1 MNASQRFNLAE
12 LTIRAL
18 EWQVLLEALTT
29 HARSP
34 MGMARCRALVLTTE
48 IQAARRRQQETWEM
62 VQLQASPDPMP
73 TLSFP
78 DIREPLSRASKGG
91 ALDTHELR
99 DHAVVLALWSE
110 ILRYVRRHGQDAP
123 ALAAAA
129 ASLETLPELG
139 VIIAALEGAIH
150 TDGSMKES
158 ASPALLRLT
167 HQANDLKQRIRHQ
180 LDDLLH
186 SRSYE
191 EILQEPYFDQR
202 EGRYVLPIKTGLQG
216 RVSGIVHDVSSSGAT
231 VFFEPRE
238 LVELNNAI
246 KLAELEIDREAR
258 RILRELS
265 GLIAAQAERIGC
277 GLGVLAELDE
287 IAARASFGRR
297 LGAQPAALNAD
308 GLIRLKR
315 ARHPLLVLS
324 RDQVVAN
331 DIVLDET
338 VQVLIISGP
347 NTGGKTVT
355 LKILGLFALMVQAG
369 LLLPCE
375 GESDMAVFSAVYADI
390 GDAQDLARD
399 LSSFSAHMTQ
409 MIELL
414 REAEQDGDSSSGR
427 HAGPALVLLD
437 EPVTSTDPTEGA
449 ALAEVLLCRFAALGM
464 KVVATTHYRSLKA
477 LAQTRVGFA
486 NASVGFDLATLSP
499 TYQLFL
505 GVPGGSSA
513 LEIAG
518 RLGMDHALLDDA
530 RRKLGQEDHA
540 LERMLSDLH
549 ERRRQLAEDLARA
562 AESRAE
568 AEEAARLAKG
578 ELARLESTERETR
591 KSIRKKLQ
599 DQFSRARAE
608 VQATV
613 DEAKREQKLM
623 TAQAAQRRLG
633 ELELQSRE
641 ALEPERTRVPI
652 EQLKVGDLVEIG
664 GLSTIGMLLEAP
676 FGKKRVRVRVGEGE
690 VSALC
695 SGLIGVIPDAGGAKD
710 APPTRPVP
718 PAVTTQPRAYHAS
731 EQVVVDVRGK
741 MVDEALEEVVAA
753 LDRAALAGA
762 PLVRVIHGHGT
773 GRLKAAVRDYLGR
786 SPYVKE
792 YRFGDRSE
800 GGDGVT
806 VARLR
811 E

>member
-1 MNASQRFNLAE
+1 MNAPRRSNLAE
-12 LTIRAL
+12 LTTRAL
-18 EWQVLLEALTT
+18 EWNALLEALAT
-29 HARSP
+29 HARSA
-34 MGMARCRALVLTTE
+34 MGVARCGSLVLTAD

-62 VQLQASPDPMP
+62 VQLRDSLDPMP
-73 TLSFP
+73 ALSFP
-78 DIREPLSRASKGG
+78 DIREPLSRASKGA

-99 DHAVVLALWSE
+99 DHAVVLSLWSE
-110 ILRYVRRHGQDAP
+110 ILRYMRRHGQDAP
-123 ALAAAA
+123 ALTTAAAP
-129 ASLETLPELG
+129 LETFPQLEA
-139 VIIAALEGAIH
+139 VIAALEEAIH
-150 TDGSMKES
+150 IDGSMKES

-167 HQANDLKQRIRHQ
+167 HQANDLKQRIRHR
-180 LDDLLH
+180 LDDLLR

-202 EGRYVLPIKTGLQG
+202 EGRYVLPIKAGLQG

-265 GLIAAQAERIGC
+265 GLIAAQAERIGA
-277 GLGVLAELDE
+277 GLEVLAELDE
-287 IAARASFGRR
+287 IAARASFGRC
-297 LGAQPAALNAD
+297 LGARPVSLNAD
-308 GLIRLKR
+308 GLVRLKG
-315 ARHPLLVLS
+315 AKHPLLVLS
-324 RDQVVAN
+324 RDRVVAN

-338 VQVLIISGP
+338 VKVLIISGP

-375 GESDMAVFSAVYADI
+375 AESDMAVFSAVYADI

-409 MIELL
+409 MVELL
-414 REAEQDGDSSSGR
+414 REAEQAGDVTSVR
-427 HAGPALVLLD
+427 HTGPALVLLD

-449 ALAEVLLCRFAALGM
+449 ALAEALLSRLAVLGM

-477 LAQTRVGFA
+477 LAQTNPGFA
-486 NASVGFDLATLSP
+486 NASVGFDLATLAP

-518 RLGMDHALLDDA
+518 RLGMEQAVLDDA
-530 RRKLGQEDHA
+530 RKKLGQEDRA

-549 ERRRQLAEDLARA
+549 GKQRQLAEDLARA
-562 AESRAE
+562 SESRAQ

-578 ELARLESTERETR
+578 ELARLESTEREAK

-608 VQATV
+608 VQAAV
-613 DEAKREQKLM
+613 DEAKREQKLV
-623 TAQAAQRRLG
+623 TAQAAQRRLT
-633 ELELQSRE
+633 ELEEQSRE
-641 ALEPERTRVPI
+641 TLEPERIRVPI

-664 GLSTIGMLLEAP
+664 GLNTIGTLLESP
-676 FGKKRVRVRVGEGE
+676 LGKKRVRVRVGEGE

-695 SGLIGVIPDAGGAKD
+695 SGLIGLAPDAGGARD
-710 APPTRPVP
+710 VPSVRPVP
-718 PAVTTQPRAYHAS
+718 PAVMTSPRPYHVA
-731 EQVVVDVRGK
+731 EQSAVDVRGK
-741 MVDEALEEVVAA
+741 TADEALEDVVAA

-762 PLVRVIHGHGT
+762 PLIRVIHGHGT

-786 SPYVKE
+786 SPYVKDF
-792 YRFGDRSE
+792 RSGDRGE

>member
-1 MNASQRFNLAE
+1 MNAPLRPNLAE
-12 LTIRAL
+12 LTTRAL
-18 EWQVLLEALTT
+18 EWGSLLAVLAT

-34 MGMARCRALVLTTE
+34 MGVARCGSLVLTAD
-48 IQAARRRQQETWEM
+48 IQMARRRQQETWEM
-62 VQLQASPDPMP
+62 VQLQESADPMP
-73 TLSFP
+73 ALSFP
-78 DIREPLSRASKGG
+78 DVREPLSRASKGA
-91 ALDTHELR
+91 ALDAHELR
-99 DHAVVLALWSE
+99 DHAVVFARWSE
-110 ILRYVRRHGQDAP
+110 ILRYMRRYGQVAP
-123 ALAAAA
+123 ALAAKAEA
-129 ASLETLPELG
+129 LEKFPELG
-139 VIIAALEGAIH
+139 AIVAALEEAIH
-150 TDGSMKES
+150 IDGSMKES
-158 ASPALLRLT
+158 ASPGLLRLT
-167 HQANDLKQRIRHQ
+167 HQANDLKQRIRHR
-180 LDDLLH
+180 LDDLLR

-202 EGRYVLPIKTGLQG
+202 EGRYVLPIKAGLQG

-265 GLIAAQAERIGC
+265 GLIAAQAARIGS
-277 GLGVLAELDE
+277 GLEILAELDE
-287 IAARASFGRR
+287 IAARASFGLR
-297 LGAQPAALNAD
+297 LGARPVSLNAE

-315 ARHPLLVLS
+315 ARHPLLVLT

-338 VQVLIISGP
+338 VQTLIISGP

-355 LKILGLFALMVQAG
+355 LKILGLFALMVRAG

-375 GESDMAVFSAVYADI
+375 EESHMAVFSAVYADI
-390 GDAQDLARD
+390 GDTQDLAHD

-414 REAEQDGDSSSGR
+414 REARQDDDSRSGR
-427 HAGPALVLLD
+427 YPQPALVLLD

-449 ALAEVLLCRFAALGM
+449 ALAEALLCRFASLGM

-477 LAQTRVGFA
+477 LAQTRAGFA

-518 RLGMDHALLDDA
+518 RLGMDQTVLDDA
-530 RRKLGQEDHA
+530 RQKLGQEDLA

-549 ERRRQLAEDLARA
+549 GRQRQLAEDLARA
-562 AESRAE
+562 AQSRAE
-568 AEEAARLAKG
+568 ADEAARLAKG
-578 ELARLESTERETR
+578 ELAQLESTEREAR

-613 DEAKREQKLM
+613 DEVKREQKL
-623 TAQAAQRRLG
+623 TAAQAAQRRLG
-633 ELELQSRE
+633 ELEKQSRK
-641 ALEPERTRVPI
+641 ALEPDRARVPI
-652 EQLKVGDLVEIG
+652 EQLNVGDPVEIG
-664 GLSTIGMLLEAP
+664 GLNTIGTLLEAP
-676 FGKKRVRVRVGEGE
+676 LGKKRVRVRVGEGE

-695 SGLIGVIPDAGGAKD
+695 SRLIGVVPDTGSMKE
-710 APPTRPVP
+710 APPARPLP
-718 PAVTTQPRAYHAS
+718 HAVTSRQQSYHVS
-731 EQVVVDVRGK
+731 EQSIVDVRGK
-741 MVDEALEEVVAA
+741 TAGEALEEVVAV

-792 YRFGDRSE
+792 FRSGDRSE

-806 VARLR
+806 VVRLQ

>member
-1 MNASQRFNLAE
+1 
-12 LTIRAL
+12 
-18 EWQVLLEALTT
+18 
-29 HARSP
+29 
-34 MGMARCRALVLTTE
+34 MAR
-48 IQAARRRQQETWEM
+48 
-62 VQLQASPDPMP
+62 LQDSLDPMP
-73 TLSFP
+73 ALSFP
-78 DIREPLSRASKGG
+78 DVREPLSRASKGA

-99 DHAVVLALWSE
+99 DHAVVLSLWSE
-110 ILRYVRRHGQDAP
+110 VLRYVRRHGVDAP

-129 ASLETLPELG
+129 AVLETFSELTS
-139 VIIAALEGAIH
+139 IIAALEEAIH
-150 TDGSMKES
+150 IDGSMKES
-158 ASPALLRLT
+158 ASPGLLRLT
-167 HQANDLKQRIRHQ
+167 HQANDLKQRIRHR

-202 EGRYVLPIKTGLQG
+202 EGRYVLPVKAGLQG

-265 GLIAAQAERIGC
+265 GLIAAQAERIGA
-277 GLGVLAELDE
+277 GIEVLAELDE
-287 IAARASFGRR
+287 IAARALFGRR
-297 LGAQPAALNAD
+297 LGAQPVSLNSD
-308 GLIRLKR
+308 GLIRLKG
-315 ARHPLLVLS
+315 AKHPLLVLS
-324 RDQVVAN
+324 RDQVIAN
-331 DIVLDET
+331 DIVLDDT
-338 VQVLIISGP
+338 VNVLIISGP

-375 GESDMAVFSAVYADI
+375 AESDMAVFSAVYADI

-409 MIELL
+409 MIDLL
-414 REAEQDGDSSSGR
+414 REAERDGDSGSGR
-427 HAGPALVLLD
+427 RAGSALVLFD
-437 EPVTSTDPTEGA
+437 EPVTSTDPAEGA
-449 ALAEVLLCRFAALGM
+449 ALAEALLCRLAALGM
-464 KVVATTHYRSLKA
+464 KVVATTHYRSLKT
-477 LAQTRVGFA
+477 LAQTRAGFA

-518 RLGMDHALLDDA
+518 RLGMDQAVLDEA
-530 RRKLGQEDHA
+530 RQKLGLEDRA
-540 LERMLSDLH
+540 LERLLSDLH
-549 ERRRQLAEDLARA
+549 GKQRQLADDLARA
-562 AESRAE
+562 AELRAQ
-568 AEEAARLAKG
+568 AEDAARLAKG
-578 ELARLESTERETR
+578 ELARLESAEREAK

-613 DEAKREQKLM
+613 DEAKREQKFT
-623 TAQAAQRRLG
+623 TAQAAKRRLA
-633 ELELQSRE
+633 ELEEQSRD
-641 ALEPERTRVPI
+641 ALEPERVRVPV
-652 EQLKVGDLVEIG
+652 ERLKVGDLVEIG
-664 GLSTIGMLLEAP
+664 GLNTIGTLLEAP
-676 FGKKRVRVRVGEGE
+676 LGKRRVRVKVGEGE

-695 SGLIGVIPDAGGAKD
+695 SGLVGIAQEAGDPKD
-710 APPTRPVP
+710 GS
-718 PAVTTQPRAYHAS
+718 PARSASPRVSTQPRAYHAA
-731 EQVVVDVRGK
+731 EQSVVDVRGK
-741 MVDEALEEVVAA
+741 TADEALEEVVAV

-786 SPYVKE
+786 SPYVQDF
-792 YRFGDRSE
+792 RSGDPAE

>member
-1 MNASQRFNLAE
+1 MSPSPRSDLAE
-12 LTIRAL
+12 LTTRAL
-18 EWQVLLEALTT
+18 EWRVLLEALAT

-34 MGMARCRALVLTTE
+34 MGAARCRTLMLTSE

-78 DIREPLSRASKGG
+78 DIREPLSRASKGA

-99 DHAVVLALWSE
+99 DHAVVLVLWSE
-110 ILRYVRRHGQDAP
+110 VLRYVRRHGQEAR

-139 VIIAALEGAIH
+139 VIIAALEGAVH
-150 TDGSMKES
+150 FDGSMKES

-180 LDDLLH
+180 LDDLLR
-186 SRSYE
+186 SRHYE

-202 EGRYVLPIKTGLQG
+202 EGRYVLPIKAGLQG

-265 GLIAAQAERIGC
+265 GLLAAQAERIGC
-277 GLGVLAELDE
+277 GLEALAELDE
-287 IAARASFGRR
+287 IAARASLGRR
-297 LGAQPAALNAD
+297 LGAQPVALNAD
-308 GLIRLKR
+308 GLIRLR
-315 ARHPLLVLS
+315 QARHPLLVLT

-355 LKILGLFALMVQAG
+355 LKILGLFALMVRAG
-369 LLLPCE
+369 LLLPCDA
-375 GESDMAVFSAVYADI
+375 ESDMAVFSAVYADI

-414 REAEQDGDSSSGR
+414 REAQQDGDPSSRCHVGQ
-427 HAGPALVLLD
+427 ALVLLD

-449 ALAEVLLCRFAALGM
+449 ALAEALLCRFARLGM

-477 LAQTRVGFA
+477 LAQTKEGFA

-518 RLGMDHALLDDA
+518 RLGMDHAVLDDA
-530 RRKLGQEDHA
+530 RQKLGQEDHA
-540 LERMLSDLH
+540 LERMLNDLH
-549 ERRRQLAEDLARA
+549 GQRRQLAENLARA

-568 AEEAARLAKG
+568 AEEAARLAK
-578 ELARLESTERETR
+578 ESWRGWNRPSGRPGRASEKIAGPVQPR
-591 KSIRKKLQ
+591 KSRGAGDGGRSEKRTEA
-599 DQFSRARAE
+599 DDGASGATTAR
-608 VQATV
+608 
-613 DEAKREQKLM
+613 
-623 TAQAAQRRLG
+623 
-633 ELELQSRE
+633 
-641 ALEPERTRVPI
+641 RT
-652 EQLKVGDLVEIG
+652 G
-664 GLSTIGMLLEAP
+664 
-676 FGKKRVRVRVGEGE
+676 
-690 VSALC
+690 
-695 SGLIGVIPDAGGAKD
+695 AGIARSPGAGAD
-710 APPTRPVP
+710 SSP
-718 PAVTTQPRAYHAS
+718 
-731 EQVVVDVRGK
+731 
-741 MVDEALEEVVAA
+741 
-753 LDRAALAGA
+753 DRAAEGRRSGRNRRTQYDRHAARSSVREEARACESRRRGSVGLVFRADRGDSGCRRREEPSARPSGPSGGHDPASCLSCFRADRGRCAG
-762 PLVRVIHGHGT
+762 
-773 GRLKAAVRDYLGR
+773 
-786 SPYVKE
+786 
-792 YRFGDRSE
+792 
-800 GGDGVT
+800 
-806 VARLR
+806 
-811 E
+811 

>member
-1 MNASQRFNLAE
+1 MPRRSNLAE
-12 LTIRAL
+12 LTTRAL
-18 EWQVLLEALTT
+18 EWKNLLEALAT
-29 HARSP
+29 HARSA
-34 MGMARCRALVLTTE
+34 MGIARCAALVLTTDLYT
-48 IQAARRRQQETWEM
+48 ARRRQQETWEM
-62 VQLQASPDPMP
+62 VRLQDSLDPMP
-73 TLSFP
+73 ALAFP
-78 DIREPLSRASKGG
+78 DIRGSLARASKGA

-99 DHAVVLALWSE
+99 DHVVALSLWSE
-110 ILRYVRRHGQDAP
+110 VLRYVRRHGVDAP
-123 ALAAAA
+123 ALASAA
-129 ASLETLPELG
+129 ASLETFPELTS
-139 VIIAALEGAIH
+139 IIAALEDAIH
-150 TDGSMKES
+150 IDGSMKES
-158 ASPALLRLT
+158 ASPGLLRLT
-167 HQANDLKQRIRHQ
+167 HQANDLKQRIRHR
-180 LDDLLH
+180 LDDLLR

-191 EILQEPYFDQR
+191 EILQEPYFDRR
-202 EGRYVLPIKTGLQG
+202 EGRYVLPIKAGMQG

-265 GLIAAQAERIGC
+265 GLVAAEAERIGV
-277 GLGVLAELDE
+277 GLEVLAELDE

-297 LGAQPAALNAD
+297 LGAQPVSLNAD
-308 GLIRLKR
+308 GLIRVKG
-315 ARHPLLVLS
+315 ARHPLLILS

-331 DIVLDET
+331 DIVLDDT
-338 VQVLIISGP
+338 VDVLIISGP

-375 GESDMAVFSAVYADI
+375 AESDMAVFSAVYADI

-414 REAEQDGDSSSGR
+414 REAEREGGSSGR
-427 HAGPALVLLD
+427 RAGAALVLLD
-437 EPVTSTDPTEGA
+437 EPATSTDPTEGA
-449 ALAEVLLCRFAALGM
+449 ALAEALLCRLAALGM

-477 LAQTRVGFA
+477 LAQTKAGFA
-486 NASVGFDLATLSP
+486 NASVGFDVATLSP

-518 RLGMDHALLDDA
+518 RLGMDQAVLDDA
-530 RRKLGQEDHA
+530 RQKLGQEDRA
-540 LERMLSDLH
+540 FERMLSDLQGKQ
-549 ERRRQLAEDLARA
+549 RRLAEDLARA
-562 AESRAE
+562 AESRAQ
-568 AEEAARLAKG
+568 AEEAARLATG
-578 ELARLESTERETR
+578 ELARLESTEREAK

-613 DEAKREQKLM
+613 EEAKRERKLV
-623 TAQAAQRRLG
+623 TAQAAQRRLM
-633 ELELQSRE
+633 ELEEQSRA
-641 ALEPERTRVPI
+641 ALEPERVRVPI

-664 GLSTIGMLLEAP
+664 GLGTIGTLLEAP
-676 FGKKRVRVRVGEGE
+676 LGKKRVRVRVGEGE

-695 SGLIGVIPDAGGAKD
+695 SGLIGLAPDAGGAKD
-710 APPTRPVP
+710 GSPARPASPRVSSP
-718 PAVTTQPRAYHAS
+718 PRAYHAS
-731 EQVVVDVRGK
+731 EQSIVDVRGK
-741 MVDEALEEVVAA
+741 TADEALEDILAA

-786 SPYVKE
+786 SPYVKDF
-792 YRFGDRSE
+792 RSGDRSE